1 MNHQSNILPWK
12 VKVMHSAPLH
22 SKYRYRGGGDVCG
35 GGGCHGGQ
43 GGLGGGDRWCR
54 QLVQSM
60 MVRCIVLH
68 HRSADCGDHWCVLVS
83 GLLVNILI
91 LVIGCI
97 VCINW
102 FRLQSFNSWKKKNN
116 PQILTPWL

>member
-1 MNHQSNILPWK
+1 
-12 VKVMHSAPLH
+12 MHSASLH
-22 SKYRYRGGGDVCG
+22 SKYRYRGGGDVGG

-102 FRLQSFNSWKKKNN
+102 FRLQSFNSYK
-116 PQILTPWL
+116 I